1 MVIGSKR
8 MGINRYKLFLCDGS
22 YTTNHR
28 VRKTKDRP
36 FVASFNLKFWIS
48 GMNGANYLTV
58 YDSENKNKLIT
69 YKLTEE

>member
-1 MVIGSKR
+1 MSKTLSWHYPKDYSQR
-8 MGINRYKLFLCDGS
+8 II
-22 YTTNHR
+22 
-28 VRKTKDRP
+28 RKTKDRP

-48 GMNGANYLTV
+48 GMNCANYLTV